1 MDFGILW
8 PTDVTIRLV
17 DITTNSTMVTV
28 FFATSPK
35 LCNVHR
41 KTSFA
46 GGKFGNF
53 FLLFCP
59 HVSNKETRP
68 YFSFQREL
76 SNGSIFHK
84 RHKTLFNREDYE
96 IYHFQVGE
104 LQEEGFDRVY
114 KVCSTE
120 SLINVSII
128 QGAKK
133 PYLFLGR
140 KHLLAVFLI
149 PAARPLVDFLK
160 IKVAT
165 EVTTPTI

>member
-53 FLLFCP
+53 FFCYFVLMSRTRKQDLL
-59 HVSNKETRP
+59 
-68 YFSFQREL
+68 FSFQREL

-104 LQEEGFDRVY
+104 LTGGGEGFDRVY

-133 PYLFLGR
+133 TLFIFR
-140 KHLLAVFLI
+140 
-149 PAARPLVDFLK
+149 
-160 IKVAT
+160 
-165 EVTTPTI
+165 

>member
-59 HVSNKETRP
+59 HVSRNKETR
-68 YFSFQREL
+68 L
-76 SNGSIFHK
+76 IF
-84 RHKTLFNREDYE
+84 LFKGNSPTDLFFIRD
-96 IYHFQVGE
+96 IK
-104 LQEEGFDRVY
+104 L
-114 KVCSTE
+114 CSTARTTKSTISKWANYKKKASIE
-120 SLINVSII
+120 STKFAQQNL
-128 QGAKK
+128 
-133 PYLFLGR
+133 
-140 KHLLAVFLI
+140 
-149 PAARPLVDFLK
+149 
-160 IKVAT
+160 
-165 EVTTPTI
+165 

>member
-59 HVSNKETRP
+59 HVSRTRKQDLL
-68 YFSFQREL
+68 FSFQREL

-140 KHLLAVFLI
+140 TFTRSF
-149 PAARPLVDFLK
+149 PDPCG
-160 IKVAT
+160 
-165 EVTTPTI
+165 

>member
-59 HVSNKETRP
+59 HVSRNKETRP

-133 PYLFLGR
+133 PYLFLGS
-140 KHLLAVFLI
+140 I
-149 PAARPLVDFLK
+149 YS
-160 IKVAT
+160 
-165 EVTTPTI
+165 